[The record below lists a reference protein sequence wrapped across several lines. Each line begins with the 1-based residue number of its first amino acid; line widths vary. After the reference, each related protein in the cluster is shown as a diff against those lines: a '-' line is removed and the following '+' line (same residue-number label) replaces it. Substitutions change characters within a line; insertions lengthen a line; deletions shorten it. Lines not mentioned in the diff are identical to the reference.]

1 MIPKNMKNYYEDTY
15 LNNIKDMKNL
25 RMDISLISVFFHDYI
40 IIIQEW
46 PPTQHPMSCNL
57 HVY

>member
-1 MIPKNMKNYYEDTY
+1 MKNYYEDTY

>member
-1 MIPKNMKNYYEDTY
+1 MKNYYEDTY

-40 IIIQEW
+40 IIIQE
-46 PPTQHPMSCNL
+46 
-57 HVY
+57 